1 MLGATFPQFGI
12 LEMRVERI
20 SCTIDSLLGMEYS
33 DWSLAHSKNKWDSRI
48 KDDLNETQE
57 KKKKAVGSDPYG
69 LQILEDPSFK
79 RMITFFSKIANTTG
93 NYH

>member
-1 MLGATFPQFGI
+1 MKPK
-12 LEMRVERI
+12 RR
-20 SCTIDSLLGMEYS
+20 
-33 DWSLAHSKNKWDSRI
+33 
-48 KDDLNETQE
+48 
-57 KKKKAVGSDPYG
+57 KKKAVGSDPYG